1 MSPGLGV
8 GSLSSPPLAG
18 WLFQQSPMLV
28 IYLAMVMVSLQTV
41 TVVVMWA
48 VTRGCGGQQQQYS
61 GGEEQNN
68 RLCSSVEEQN
78 NS

>member
-1 MSPGLGV
+1 
-8 GSLSSPPLAG
+8 
-18 WLFQQSPMLV
+18 MLV

-61 GGEEQNN
+61 GGQEQNN